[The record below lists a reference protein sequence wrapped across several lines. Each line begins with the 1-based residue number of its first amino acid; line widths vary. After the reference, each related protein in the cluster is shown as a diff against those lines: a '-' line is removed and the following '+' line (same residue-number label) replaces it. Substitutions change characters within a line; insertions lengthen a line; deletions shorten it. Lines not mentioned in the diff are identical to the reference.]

1 MKGIKSRWYIVCFAA
16 IMGFTAGAA
25 TALDSGYIESAFQA
39 MGEAQ
44 GGVLLSLALLS
55 MLWNTALYSFCRI
68 ISGKGGIAL
77 SVFAVWLKA
86 VLVGLFCRGLWANI
100 RGINV
105 LLILLTVFGGACI
118 CVGMIM
124 EGEEAKNKH
133 KGLAVWL
140 CGVTAEGIII
150 PSAVR
155 TWALIFN

>member
-1 MKGIKSRWYIVCFAA
+1 MVCFAA

-25 TALDSGYIESAFQA
+25 TALDSGYIESAFRA

-68 ISGKGGIAL
+68 FSGKGGMVL
-77 SVFAVWLKA
+77 SVCAVWLKA
-86 VLVGLFCRGLWANI
+86 VLMGLFCGGLWANI

-124 EGEEAKNKH
+124 EKEETKNKH

>member
-25 TALDSGYIESAFQA
+25 TALNPEYLEAAFNA
-39 MGEAQ
+39 MGEVQ
-44 GGVLLSLALLS
+44 GSVLLSLALLS

-68 ISGKGGIAL
+68 FSGKGGIGL

-86 VLVGLFCRGLWANI
+86 VLMGLFCRGLWANI

-105 LLILLTVFGGACI
+105 LLILLTVFGGVCI
-118 CVGMIM
+118 CLGMIM
-124 EGEEAKNKH
+124 DREETKDKH
-133 KGLAVWL
+133 KALAVWL

-150 PSAVR
+150 PSAIR